1 MRRDDICRGGH
12 EVAFRLS
19 NELMPE
25 SACLSKLP
33 VSSTWDFFSIE
44 ASSRLRCAIDP
55 SKYRSMTIIE
65 VFIEPI
71 EPMSLQFESPTR
83 DPSDWTTE

>member
-1 MRRDDICRGGH
+1 VGLRDFLENDCIRKTLRMFYRVQSISYSVIC
-12 EVAFRLS
+12 
-19 NELMPE
+19 
-25 SACLSKLP
+25 

-55 SKYRSMTIIE
+55 SKYGSMTVIE
-65 VFIEPI
+65 VLIEPI
-71 EPMSLQFESPTR
+71 EPMSLEFESPSR